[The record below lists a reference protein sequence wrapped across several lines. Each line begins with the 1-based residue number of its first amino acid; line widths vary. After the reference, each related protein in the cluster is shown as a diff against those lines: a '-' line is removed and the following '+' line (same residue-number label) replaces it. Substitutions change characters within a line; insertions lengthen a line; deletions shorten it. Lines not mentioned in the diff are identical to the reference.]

1 MDLRRKLRPVT
12 DRDIFLNDDMYFY
25 AERFEWKKE
34 ITELNTFTNEDTRA
48 KKRILVFRKFFQ
60 IVTNET

>member
-12 DRDIFLNDDMYFY
+12 DRDIFLNDDTYFY
-25 AERFEWKKE
+25 AERVEWKKE

-48 KKRILVFRKFFQ
+48 KKTYIGF
-60 IVTNET
+60 